1 MNDITFELLKI
12 FIAILVTIIT
22 AYIIPF
28 LKIKIQ
34 GSQYTY
40 LLEVVDT
47 AVRAAEQ
54 TIKTEKSGA
63 VKKEKVIQFVTDW
76 MNNHNV
82 KITQEQLSEIIE
94 WAVYTMK
101 QEVDDNGN

>member
-1 MNDITFELLKI
+1 MNDISFMILKIVITILSTLITIYVVPLLK
-12 FIAILVTIIT
+12 T
-22 AYIIPF
+22 
-28 LKIKIQ
+28 KIQ
-34 GSQYTY
+34 ASQYNY

-63 VKKEKVIQFVTDW
+63 VKKEKVVQYVTDW
-76 MNNHNV
+76 MNTHGI
-82 KITQEQLSEIIE
+82 KISQEQLSDIIE

-101 QEVDDNGN
+101 TEVDDAN

>member
-1 MNDITFELLKI
+1 MILKI
-12 FIAILVTIIT
+12 VLTVISALITI
-22 AYIIPF
+22 YVIPF

-34 GSQYTY
+34 GSQYNY

-54 TIKTEKSGA
+54 TIKTEKSGT
-63 VKKEKVIQFVTDW
+63 VKKEKVIQSVTDW
-76 MNNHNV
+76 ANKHNI
-82 KITQEQLSEIIE
+82 KITEQQLSEIIE

-101 QEVDDNGN
+101 TEVDNGN